1 LTKVSVRILL
11 VDDYAPFRIL
21 VASKLEK
28 QPGLHVVGLAA
39 DGLEAVQQA
48 EKLQPDLVLLDIG
61 LRKLNGI
68 EAARQIRL
76 VSPKSILLF
85 LSANSSLE
93 VAREAL
99 STGARGYVM
108 KVDVNGELLAAVYA
122 VLTGEKFV
130 SHRFSS
136 DGLI

>member
-1 LTKVSVRILL
+1 MAKVSVRILL
-11 VDDYAPFRIL
+11 VDDFAPFRIL

-28 QPGLHVVGLAA
+28 QPGLQVVGLAA

-61 LRKLNGI
+61 LPKLNGI
-68 EAARQIRL
+68 EAARQILL

-85 LSANSSLE
+85 LSADSSFE

-99 STGARGYVM
+99 STGASGYVM
-108 KVDVNGELLAAVYA
+108 KADVPNELLAAVNA
-122 VLTGEKFV
+122 VLTGKQFV
-130 SHRFSS
+130 SHRFSC